1 MRKIAIVSSIAG
13 LGLVLT
19 ACGSQSEQTQTS
31 PSAAETVE
39 GGATTTLEPKSDEDS
54 TEPATVEP
62 TPSQSEDGIVDDESA
77 SPGLIIVGPDD
88 ASLPLKLKVNGVAG
102 LEGFGVNPLD
112 AFIGTS
118 DPSVVS
124 VFQPSEYDGDIVLGS
139 AVGVAPG
146 EAEVTITVDGET
158 TTFAVEVEEVPGST
172 DPSPT
177 SNESL
182 AVPDETFEGEIT
194 DLGTVEASVGD
205 RISVPVPTDVVFG
218 GGYDYVDWDFE
229 VVLDPTIEQADLE
242 RTDVGKTI
250 SAAENKSDQSGL
262 IYDVVAPG
270 NGSIQI
276 SFTHPETKEASLIKV
291 EVVSK

>member
-1 MRKIAIVSSIAG
+1 
-13 LGLVLT
+13 
-19 ACGSQSEQTQTS
+19 
-31 PSAAETVE
+31 VE